1 MNVRLL
7 RALGPAMVTS
17 VALVTLPRCELLVN
31 LDRGEVDGGVPDGC
45 PICTNLMDGG
55 DRAETPDGD
64 GPDGT
69 KDGTAMEDGSTDAG
83 GDATPS
89 DGDAEGAT
97 TDSSVGE

>member
-1 MNVRLL
+1 MAMNGRFL
-7 RALGPAMVTS
+7 RGLGPAMVMG
-17 VALVTLPRCELLVN
+17 VALVALPHCELLVN

-45 PICTNLMDGG
+45 PICTNLTDGG
-55 DRAETPDGD
+55 A
-64 GPDGT
+64 PDGT
-69 KDGTAMEDGSTDAG
+69 KDSTAMEDGSTDAG